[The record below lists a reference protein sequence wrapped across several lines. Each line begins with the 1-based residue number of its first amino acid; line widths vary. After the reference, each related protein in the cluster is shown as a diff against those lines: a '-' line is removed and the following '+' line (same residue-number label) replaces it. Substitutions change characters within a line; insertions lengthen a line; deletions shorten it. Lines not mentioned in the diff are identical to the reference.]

1 MGRIGCCDVEG
12 LRKGAWTAEEDKKL
26 LAYIQE
32 HGEGGWRS
40 LPDKAGLKRCGKSCR
55 LRWANYLR
63 PGIKRGKFSAE
74 EEHKIIELH
83 AVLGNR

>member
-1 MGRIGCCDVEG
+1 MGKIQCCDVEG

-40 LPDKAGLKRCGKSCR
+40 LPQKAGILILLFGQVHAKFYWNNNLVKMMQTTYMVRNMLKA
-55 LRWANYLR
+55 L
-63 PGIKRGKFSAE
+63 
-74 EEHKIIELH
+74 
-83 AVLGNR
+83 